1 MSTTALPER
10 AHFDL
15 DDARDVYEHLHE
27 LDTHYERVEL
37 MSEHLPDWPRDRIE
51 RAMPLFMVA
60 TPDRLLRAIQH
71 ADPTGERAT
80 SAVMRQR
87 GF

>member
-1 MSTTALPER
+1 MSATALPER

-27 LDTHYERVEL
+27 LDTHYERVVL
-37 MSEHLPDWPRDRIE
+37 MQEHLPDWSRHRVE

-60 TPDRLLRAIQH
+60 TPDRLLRVIQH
-71 ADPTGERAT
+71 ADPTGEKAT
-80 SAVMRQR
+80 SAVIRDR
-87 GF
+87 GY